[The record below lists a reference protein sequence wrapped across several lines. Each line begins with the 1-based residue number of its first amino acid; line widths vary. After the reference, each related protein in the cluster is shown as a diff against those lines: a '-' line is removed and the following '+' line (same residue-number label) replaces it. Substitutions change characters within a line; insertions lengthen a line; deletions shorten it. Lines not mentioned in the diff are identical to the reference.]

1 MGKIAVNNEK
11 KKLVFN
17 LILFSLNIVYIFFLA
32 IFFHGETL
40 SYLYGVVLSI
50 IFILTVFSIKGKGNF
65 YTYFVVVTILILWL
79 AQFYDRKILG
89 QISGVIT
96 ILFFISAIVNLI
108 KRISRSAK
116 VTPLV
121 FIEAINIFFLLG
133 IIGSVLFKFVYNI
146 DPASFTRPVDGN
158 MAAFDFIY
166 YSFVTLTTL
175 GYGDISPV
183 HPLARSFAIM
193 LSVTGQLYL
202 TMIIAM
208 LVGKYIGGLENNEE

>member
-1 MGKIAVNNEK
+1 MAKIAFEK
-11 KKLVFN
+11 DRKKLVFN

-32 IFFHGETL
+32 IFFRGETL

-65 YTYFVVVTILILWL
+65 YTYFVIITILVLWL
-79 AQFYDRKILG
+79 AQFYNRKVLG

-108 KRISRSAK
+108 KRISQSEK
-116 VTPLV
+116 VTSLV

-133 IIGSVLFKFVYNI
+133 IIGSVLFRFVYNI
-146 DPASFTRPVDGN
+146 DPESFTRPVDGN
-158 MAAFDFIY
+158 MTSFDFIY

-193 LSVTGQLYL
+193 ISVTGQLYL

-208 LVGKYIGGLENNEE
+208 LVGKYIGGLDDE

>member
-1 MGKIAVNNEK
+1 
-11 KKLVFN
+11 
-17 LILFSLNIVYIFFLA
+17 VYIFFLA
-32 IFFHGETL
+32 ILFHGEKTL

-65 YTYFVVVTILILWL
+65 YTYFVVITISVLWL
-79 AQFYDRKILG
+79 AQFYNRKILG
-89 QISGVIT
+89 QISGIIT

-108 KRISRSAK
+108 KRISRSSK

-133 IIGSVLFKFVYNI
+133 IIGSVLFKFTYNI
-146 DPASFTRPVDGN
+146 DPGSFSRPEEGA
-158 MAAFDFIY
+158 MTTFDFIY

-193 LSVTGQLYL
+193 ISVTGQLYL

-208 LVGKYIGGLENNEE
+208 LVGKYIGGLENNEK